1 MSFSASLDDA
11 CLTRIAEFCGEPDLE
26 LDYAENSQRGKFI
39 AGIGNLAR
47 RFNQWYQTWCECE
60 MSMSFHW

>member
-11 CLTRIAEFCGEPDLE
+11 CLMRIAEFCGEPDVE
-26 LDYAENSQRGKFI
+26 FDFAHNSQLGNFI

-47 RFNQWYQTWCECE
+47 RFNQWYKIWYNCE
-60 MSMSFHW
+60 MNMSFHW